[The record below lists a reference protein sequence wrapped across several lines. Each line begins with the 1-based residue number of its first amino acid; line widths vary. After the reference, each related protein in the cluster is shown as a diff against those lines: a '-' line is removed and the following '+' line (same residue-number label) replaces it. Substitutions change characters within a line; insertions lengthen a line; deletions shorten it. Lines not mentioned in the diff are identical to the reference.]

1 MDAALF
7 FLLVFTAYTVLLALS
22 LFRSRN
28 YAKQIDQLQRDVREM
43 RAILWNQ
50 GNVMHDLSQSG
61 MDMSHSGMD
70 MSHSGMDLSHSG
82 MDLSQAQ
89 ELLSNPLVQQAMQ
102 QSDDEQVQELQ
113 TLLSN
118 PLVQQ
123 AMGNKCGSRDARGY
137 RTG

>member
-28 YAKQIDQLQRDVREM
+28 FARQIDQLKRDVNEM
-43 RAILWNQ
+43 RSVMITQ
-50 GNVMHDLSQSG
+50 GNVMHDMARQPNLVQQGTTS
-61 MDMSHSGMD
+61 M
-70 MSHSGMDLSHSG
+70 
-82 MDLSQAQ
+82 AQ
-89 ELLSNPLVQQAMQ
+89 VTELLSDPRVQQLLTNIDGEQLESIASNPLVQQAMQ
-102 QSDDEQVQELQ
+102 QSDDVQVQELQ

-123 AMGNKCGSRDARGY
+123 SMGNK
-137 RTG
+137 

>member
-1 MDAALF
+1 MPLF

-28 YAKQIDQLQRDVREM
+28 FVKQIDQLQHDVKRNEVCCYDSGKRDARHGTAANPLV
-43 RAILWNQ
+43 AQ
-50 GNVMHDLSQSG
+50 GVDFAK
-61 MDMSHSGMD
+61 
-70 MSHSGMDLSHSG
+70 
-82 MDLSQAQ
+82 AQ
-89 ELLSNPLVQQAMQ
+89 ELLGNPLVQQAMQ

-123 AMGNKCGSRDARGY
+123 AMGNK
-137 RTG
+137 

>member
-22 LFRSRN
+22 IFRARL
-28 YAKQIDQLQRDVREM
+28 YGKQIDQLQHDVSELRTVVM
-43 RAILWNQ
+43 SQ
-50 GNVMHDLSQSG
+50 GNVMHDMAQQTNIAAQG
-61 MDMSHSGMD
+61 I
-70 MSHSGMDLSHSG
+70 DLA
-82 MDLSQAQ
+82 QAH

-102 QSDDEQVQELQ
+102 QTDDEQVQELQ

-123 AMGNKCGSRDARGY
+123 AMGNK
-137 RTG
+137 